1 MKEPL
6 LTQNCLKVLNE
17 FSPDQ
22 VILRETTA
30 RITTVYRPSRNP
42 VLVEAESVV
51 ESGHRSRE
59 PTSEAGNPK
68 SYIAITPEGTQ
79 LPCAP

>member
-1 MKEPL
+1 MSPL
-6 LTQNCLKVLNE
+6 LAKNCLKVLNE
-17 FSPDQ
+17 FTDDQ

-42 VLVEAESVV
+42 VLVETESVV
-51 ESGHRSRE
+51 ESGHSSRE

-68 SYIAITPEGTQ
+68 SYIAMTSEGTQ
-79 LPCAP
+79 LPWAP